1 MIKDPG
7 PKTNIG
13 FGVTPV
19 NQDAEEGSPEGA
31 SFIQRAL
38 SKSPVASFLATTA
51 ASLVAMH
58 VAGKVVKGGGLRLGY
73 GLQQAAKGGDE
84 FSQTAVQSIRKVREY
99 LDTLEGVERKVIDK
113 NDPSILVR
121 REARNPG
128 VGKSRYK
135 YFGET
140 TTRVD
145 NFHFRDGLIKDGDN
159 VEAWTARDAIQQR
172 LVSQARRLPYELPA
186 LYLADKAVIQPLFNK
201 DPEKKKVNWLNPVDV
216 LGDFANTSIKNVAT
230 AAIPFEM
237 GMGYGSAQYNR
248 LMTQG
253 LKTFSSA
260 SGENNLGIVTMRSV
274 LSRVG
279 ASSEELLNKVNRYGS
294 QSAGAAASY
303 IDTHLSNGM
312 NFTQWVKLM
321 NDQATSSYPVA
332 NAGFARKSFN
342 FAKEVASPAGLK
354 KNYKAHLNAL
364 PGPFK
369 GIGDSLTE
377 AKTNF
382 NKVGQTYD
390 KWQDVIS
397 GKRKLTDFNVDDQQA
412 VREFMRKGGKTRVE
426 EYANQVFQLGRG
438 GRYNANGTKNP
449 DWRQGGFFQGR
460 SHAAYED
467 LLIDGLET
475 TGLDRLTAAKFV
487 RSAAVLKPIKRKGV
501 YVPGEA
507 LAERVKFASGIDV
520 TDPISVGDWFTGLKT
535 QAAKAK
541 IELAG
546 IDESK
551 FRRAVTI
558 ADAKFGSRTFQ
569 DQLEDQLEQQWN
581 TIHGRVLPKFGGD
594 ILTTK
599 RRPYEEFSGSLKSS
613 QRDFLIRRTAQRMGI
628 ETIDGSGQKVKDQVL
643 RNQLAQRGMDPTKL
657 HSLKGFLIDKGDI
670 AKPWSRKGANIF
682 GFQSLSVSEAFEN
695 GFFEASDPNVK
706 NEISHIIN
714 ARNLGQNLPN
724 TSKSLRMKGVYKS
737 SSGRVID
744 VGRIGRSI
752 TKAADTFADEYQIPL
767 LHFNP
772 LTLIGYNV
780 RRDLRNKASVQII
793 NGSSM
798 QPFLS
803 GGKSDADFHLWMK
816 TSARGSKGKV
826 VSVTGGVGRSS
837 PTTVEHSGFYKPFD
851 NDPNKMTG
859 KHLRMAAGEMGNESP
874 GSTPGDGKWRRRI
887 NAFQQK
893 MDISRD
899 QSESLPGLGKRWKEF
914 LQYKKGGADSR
925 GIRNPIRAAQYF
937 ANKTDFSS
945 GTLTENETLG
955 FHKLFRAL
963 NNYGVSRN
971 TMKKLTGLR
980 GFALE
985 RDVSETADGELVDL
999 AKRIIKQD
1007 AEKARANPGTQSDD
1021 VIKLQQNIR
1030 NLLKR
1035 GEAET
1040 NFFDQSTSQAMRSV
1054 GVSRNIDRLRNEI
1067 FKYNLVMTELDTTTG
1082 QTFNSSIQKLLND
1095 VEGLASKGQIS
1106 RKELSEARAAV
1117 LGVQMEFYSIKG
1129 YQNILKRDGFDFGLG
1144 VTQPKIANEALS
1156 AMLDPA
1162 QGAPDF
1168 NRRLLGEFAK
1178 RNPHSSGRVGNLKNL
1193 GRRVLGATP
1202 YDGGMQYNPF
1212 GSRATLVPT
1221 FGTAFERNP
1230 LGAIGSA
1237 AGINTWTEKGRESF
1251 SGASIPVSHMV
1262 TRLNRY
1268 FETFHMGIDP
1278 TAKKLVNGVLQNKY
1292 KGPLDYYARGMVGKR
1307 VFPIVAGATTV
1318 TMLDRQLG
1326 GMINEDAEGNPIY
1339 APFFMGYGADALKNV
1354 QIASAGLMPGGQTAE
1369 EKRYEL
1375 EEGEVPIR
1383 AGRFWPLGNTPFKG
1397 GRIQYFRPSWYQR
1410 FKSGGTFIP
1419 EKNETPLER
1428 LAFGY
1433 DYSPLRP
1440 LDPYR
1445 FERENYESRPY
1456 PVSGDYFTGPWGPLN
1471 GVLNS
1476 TVGRVLKPR
1485 REMHKEEV
1493 AYGLQQ
1499 YAPVGESG
1507 AYMSQRP
1514 IVSSPGQ
1521 ALSGINSGV
1530 ANTPYSGGTSFYSG
1544 MGTGSGRGSASAA
1557 VRNRATEI
1565 ASGFSAAAGSNP
1577 SVYRSLA
1584 PYGVPYAPG
1593 TMQPRV
1599 LEASPPLNPGSVGVQ
1614 AGRLGYQSQ
1623 ELMGIYG
1630 FASGQLRKGL
1640 GFGSSDFTPS
1650 QAILEPASR
1659 GYSASRSFWGMNL
1672 GGLGDLPL
1680 PIEGNMANLEISEI
1694 IRRFVP
1700 KEQSGINYINP
1711 IANTMG
1717 KQYPWLPGSNYPIN
1731 PLKMGD
1737 PYGSLPDSE
1746 IRLPG
1751 TGYKRTHRLY
1761 PDQYGQMG
1769 IANIHDILADVAPWS
1784 PEYKAVDRLVNSAP
1798 LSNPAFEKVQQT
1810 RAQVEAMRMR
1820 NEFTPYKYRYED
1832 PNQVIDNPVGYSA
1845 GRAWEWLSHRDT
1857 LINTKFLPNRT
1868 AVEDW
1873 ERDNVYG
1880 ATFPTWQDPVDS
1892 FLKPM
1897 INKTSQRNPI
1907 SSALGLGF
1915 VGSMFGVTPQAKA
1928 VGATVGGTIG
1938 LTSSALHNAQELIT
1952 GERFIP
1958 KDRKKQLALEEYADI
1973 LSYTKSVMLASRAS
1987 QAGDQQA
1994 VNFYI
1999 NQSKRTMYG
2008 ADLNS
2013 TPEKLAMAIPKRK
2026 REHFLSMLYAPEQE
2040 RKQILSTAGRLERR
2054 FYQAAWGMPV
2064 EQRPDIPEYFEDHEL
2079 PSPESEIWSP
2089 LLNMD
2094 TIKIKVGQ
2102 SQGIDMAQMGYFPQQ
2117 IREANLINPSY
2128 PDMYKSSSN
2137 ESVQAQL
2144 RRLIFNGGMNGS
2156 VQAIPTPYPGTRVQL
2171 NAGVY

>member
-7 PKTNIG
+7 PNTNIG

-19 NQDAEEGSPEGA
+19 NRDTEEGTPEGA

-38 SKSPVASFLATTA
+38 SKNPVASFLATSA
-51 ASLVAMH
+51 AALVSMH
-58 VAGKVVKGGGLRLGY
+58 VAGKVVRGGGLRLGY

-113 NDPSILVR
+113 NDPSIFVK
-121 REARNPG
+121 REARTAG

-135 YFGET
+135 YFGEVT
-140 TTRVD
+140 TKVD
-145 NFHFRDGLIKDGDN
+145 SFHFRDGLIKDGDN

-201 DPEKKKVNWLNPVDV
+201 DPEKKQVNWLNPVDV
-216 LGDFANTSIKNVAT
+216 LGDFANTSIRNVAT
-230 AAIPFEM
+230 AAIPFEL

-253 LKTFSSA
+253 LKTFSSS
-260 SGENNLGIVTMRSV
+260 SGENNLGLVTMRSA

-279 ASSEELLNKVNRYGS
+279 ASAEDLLNKVNRYS
-294 QSAGAAASY
+294 NQSAGAASSY
-303 IDTHLSNGM
+303 VDTHLSNGIS
-312 NFTQWVKLM
+312 FTQWAKRM
-321 NDQATSSYPVA
+321 NDQATMSYPVA
-332 NAGFARKSFN
+332 NASFAKKSFN
-342 FAKEVASPAGLK
+342 FAREVASPAGLK
-354 KNYKAHLNAL
+354 KNYRTHLNAL

-382 NKVGQTYD
+382 NKVGKTYD
-390 KWQDVIS
+390 NWQDVIS
-397 GKRKLTDFNVDDQQA
+397 GKRKLADFNLDDQVD
-412 VREFMRKGGKTRVE
+412 VREFMRRGGKTRVE
-426 EYANQVFQLGRG
+426 EYATQVFQLGRG

-449 DWRQGGFFQGR
+449 DWRQGNFFQGR

-467 LLIDGLET
+467 LLVDGLES
-475 TGLDRLTAAKFV
+475 TGLDRKTASQFI
-487 RSAAVLKPIKRKGV
+487 RSASVLKPIKRRGV
-501 YVPGEA
+501 YTPGEA
-507 LAERVKFASGIDV
+507 LAERVKFASGVDV
-520 TDPISVGDWFTGLKT
+520 SDPNNITDWFAGLKA
-535 QAAKAK
+535 QGLKAK
-541 IELAG
+541 IEMAG
-546 IDESK
+546 VDESK

-569 DQLEDQLEQQWN
+569 DGLEDQLEQQWN

-628 ETIDGSGQKVKDQVL
+628 ETIDGAGQKVADQVL

-657 HSLKGFLIDKGDI
+657 HSLKGFLTDKGDI
-670 AKPWSRKGANIF
+670 SKPWSRKGANIF
-682 GFQSLSVSEAFEN
+682 GFQSLSVSEAFQN
-695 GFFEASDPNVK
+695 GFFEGTDPNVR

-714 ARNLGQNLPN
+714 ARNLGQNIPD

-744 VGRIGRSI
+744 IGRIGRSLS
-752 TKAADTFADEYQIPL
+752 KATDKFADEYQIPL

-772 LTLIGYNV
+772 VTLLGHNV
-780 RRDLRNKASVQII
+780 RRDLRNKASIQIV
-793 NGSSM
+793 NGSSL
-798 QPFLS
+798 QPFMPPGS
-803 GGKSDADFHLWMK
+803 ESADFHLWMR
-816 TSARGSKGKV
+816 TSKRGSKGKV
-826 VSVTGGVGRSS
+826 VSVTGGVGRAS

-851 NDPNKMTG
+851 NDSTKMGG
-859 KHLRMAAGEMGNESP
+859 KHVRLAASQMGQEAPGTAAGE
-874 GSTPGDGKWRRRI
+874 GKWRKRI

-893 MDISRD
+893 MDVSRD
-899 QSESLPGLGKRWKEF
+899 QSESLFGLGKRWKQF
-914 LQYKKGGADSR
+914 LQYKQGGADSP
-925 GIRNPIRAAQYF
+925 GIRNPIRAAQWF
-937 ANKTDFSS
+937 ASKTDFNPN
-945 GTLTENETLG
+945 LTENETFG

-963 NNYGVSRN
+963 NNYGISRN
-971 TMKKLTGLR
+971 TMRELSAVSTPSGWHAPLALGDDVADISDTGLVS
-980 GFALE
+980 FAKSLI
-985 RDVSETADGELVDL
+985 ETD
-999 AKRIIKQD
+999 AKRAQ
-1007 AEKARANPGTQSDD
+1007 ANPGTKSDD
-1021 VIKLQQNIR
+1021 VFKLQQNIR

-1067 FKYNLVMTELDTTTG
+1067 FKYKLVTTELDTSTG

-1095 VEGLASKGQIS
+1095 VEGLASKGRIS

-1129 YQNILKRDGFDFGLG
+1129 YQNIINRPGFNFGVG
-1144 VTQPKIANEALS
+1144 VTQPQIAREALG

-1168 NRRLLGEFAK
+1168 NRRLLGDFAK
-1178 RNPHSSGRVGNLKNL
+1178 RNPHSSGRVGALKNL
-1193 GRRVLGATP
+1193 GRRSLGATP
-1202 YDGGMQYNPF
+1202 YDSGMEFNPF
-1212 GSRATLVPT
+1212 GSRTTLVPT

-1230 LGAIGSA
+1230 VGAVSSVLGF
-1237 AGINTWTEKGRESF
+1237 NTWSEKGRQSF
-1251 SGASIPVSHMV
+1251 SGSSIPVSHMV
-1262 TRLNRY
+1262 SRLNRY
-1268 FETFHMGIDP
+1268 FETFSMGIDP
-1278 TAKKLVNGVLQNKY
+1278 NRY

-1307 VFPIVAGATTV
+1307 VLPIVAGGTTV

-1339 APFFMGYGADALKNV
+1339 APYLMGYGADALKNM
-1354 QIASAGLMPGGQTAE
+1354 QIASAGLVPGGQTAE

-1445 FERENYESRPY
+1445 FERQNYESRPY

-1485 REMHKEEV
+1485 REMHKEEL

-1514 IVSSPGQ
+1514 ILSSPGQ

-1530 ANTPYSGGTSFYSG
+1530 ANTPYSGGTSFYSS
-1544 MGTGSGRGSASAA
+1544 MGTGSGRGTASGMVRDRATQIASGLSASAG
-1557 VRNRATEI
+1557 
-1565 ASGFSAAAGSNP
+1565 SGSSG
-1577 SVYRSLA
+1577 YRRSA

-1599 LEASPPLNPGSVGVQ
+1599 LEASPPLNPGSIGVQ
-1614 AGRLGYQSQ
+1614 AGKLGYQSQ

-1630 FASGQLRKGL
+1630 FASGQLRKSL

-1650 QAILEPASR
+1650 QAVLEPASR

-1737 PYGSLPDSE
+1737 PYGTLPDSE

-1751 TGYKRTHRLY
+1751 TGYNRTHKLY

-1810 RAQVEAMRMR
+1810 RAQVDAMRMR
-1820 NEFTPYKYRYED
+1820 NEFTPYRYRYED

-1857 LINTKFLPNRT
+1857 IINTKFLPNRT

-1915 VGSMFGVTPQAKA
+1915 IGSMFGVTPQAKA

-1952 GERFIP
+1952 GDRFIP
-1958 KDRKKQLALEEYADI
+1958 KDRKKQLALEEYTDI

-1994 VNFYI
+1994 VNFYV

-2128 PDMYKSSSN
+2128 PNMYSSSSN

-2144 RRLIFNGGMNGS
+2144 RRLMFNGQMQGS